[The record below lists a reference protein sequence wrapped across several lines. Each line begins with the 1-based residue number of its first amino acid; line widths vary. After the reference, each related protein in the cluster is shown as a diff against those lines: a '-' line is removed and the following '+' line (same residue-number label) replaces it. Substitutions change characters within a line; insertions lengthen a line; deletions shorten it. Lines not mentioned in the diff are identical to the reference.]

1 MNSQGLRSE
10 LYDRLA
16 QHRSLELGGLS
27 DSAFSELRQAVVADP
42 DTYLTRDDD
51 KSFAEMVRAIAA
63 NEEDAAS
70 EELIDSD
77 EAYVTAR
84 DRRLERLFNRC
95 DHALKTYPG
104 TIDAVAMEAMLHS
117 ADSDASLTKLQGT
130 REELLPQ
137 YEELAREFGLARLEV
152 KPGDDAWGCAD
163 ERPRLRLLA
172 SIARAQAETGRYRGA
187 CKTCEQ
193 IVSENPSDMLGA
205 RLTWA
210 ICLARLEDEAG
221 FDELDARFGRQG
233 NAWTHLA
240 RALMLF
246 KLGRMPAAKRAL
258 KGYARLCRGGSY
270 ALLRPSFVEAYLPDR
285 PSFEPGSYTEA
296 LLAVHECD
304 PIIMD
309 TPDFLAWASAQ
320 DGFAEQARAFARDN
334 DLDW

>member
-16 QHRSLELGGLS
+16 QHKSLELGGLS
-27 DSAFSELRQAVVADP
+27 DNAYAELRQAVVADP

-51 KSFAEMVRAIAA
+51 KAFAEVVKAVAT

-70 EELIDSD
+70 DELLESD
-77 EAYVTAR
+77 EAYAAAR
-84 DRRLERLFNRC
+84 SRRLERLFNRC
-95 DHALKTYPG
+95 DHALMAYPG
-104 TIDAVAMEAMLHS
+104 TIDAVSMEAMLHS
-117 ADSDASLTKLQGT
+117 TEPDASLEKLQGI
-130 REELLPQ
+130 REQMLPKF
-137 YEELAREFGLARLEV
+137 EELARENGLLRVEV
-152 KPGDDAWGCAD
+152 APGGDAWSCAD
-163 ERPRLRLLA
+163 ERPRLRMLA

-193 IVSENPSDMLGA
+193 IIAENPSDMVGA

-233 NAWTHLA
+233 NAWTHLT

-258 KGYARLCRGGSY
+258 KGYARLCRGGAY
-270 ALLRPSFVEAYLPDR
+270 ALLRPLFVEAYLPDR
-285 PSFEPGSYTEA
+285 PSFEPGSYAEA
-296 LLAVHECD
+296 QLAVHECD

-320 DGFAEQARAFARDN
+320 DGFSEQARSFARDN
-334 DLDW
+334 DYDW